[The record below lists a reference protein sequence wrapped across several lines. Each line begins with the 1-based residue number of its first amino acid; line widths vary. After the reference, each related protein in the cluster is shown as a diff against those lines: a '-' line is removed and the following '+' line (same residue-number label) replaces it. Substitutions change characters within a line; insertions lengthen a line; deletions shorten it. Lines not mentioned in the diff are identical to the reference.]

1 MAIQVKRG
9 GVWTTP
15 TSGSIS
21 IRSGGVWR
29 SVNSLSLKTTSA
41 AWVNSDYVAYPSAP
55 TSFRAT
61 SVGNGD
67 NRKVT
72 FAWDAGAG
80 GAPVTNYVI
89 NVHSSSDVY
98 ERSVSFGTNTSG
110 TITFDNDETTY
121 YVRIFAGGTAG
132 YTQGSPRLRV
142 VVGKAGFTTPN
153 YVWSNENYNV
163 TPTFLSQSSGT
174 TGPNAFDGNYGTV
187 ASGQS
192 WAWNSPDD
200 NGYAEGMAFQISAGE
215 KIQLV
220 ALASAPSGNPPAQ
233 LWWDRLTYPTWT
245 ELGYAEGT
253 GTFLNF
259 QFVNGSYVMNPG
271 TTAIFRVHY
280 NSLGSNPT
288 AYGTYRWLTSEIVIV
303 YKKEVNSPIYTAPT
317 NTVVSNA

>member
-21 IRSGGVWR
+21 IKSGGVWR
-29 SVNSLSLKTTSA
+29 SVTSLSLKTNSA
-41 AWVNSDYVAYPSAP
+41 AWLNSGYVAYPSAP

-67 NRKVT
+67 NRQVT
-72 FAWDAGAG
+72 FAWNAGAG

-89 NVHSSSDVY
+89 NVYNSSDVY
-98 ERSVSFGTNTSG
+98 QYGVGFGTNTSG
-110 TITFDNDETTY
+110 SITFGAAGTTY

-142 VVGKAGFTTPN
+142 VVGNAGFTTPN

-174 TGPNAFDGNYGTV
+174 TGPNAFDGDYGTV
-187 ASGQS
+187 ARGQS
-192 WAWNSPDD
+192 WAWPSPDD
-200 NGYAEGMAFQISAGE
+200 NGYAEGMAFQIYAGE
-215 KIQLV
+215 KINCV

-233 LWWDRLTYPTWT
+233 LWWDLLTYPTWT
-245 ELGYAEGT
+245 GLGYAEGT
-253 GTFLNF
+253 DTFLNF

-280 NSLGSNPT
+280 NSLGYNWT
-288 AYGTYRWLTSEIVIV
+288 QYGDYQWRTSEIVIV

-317 NTVVSNA
+317 NTAVFNA